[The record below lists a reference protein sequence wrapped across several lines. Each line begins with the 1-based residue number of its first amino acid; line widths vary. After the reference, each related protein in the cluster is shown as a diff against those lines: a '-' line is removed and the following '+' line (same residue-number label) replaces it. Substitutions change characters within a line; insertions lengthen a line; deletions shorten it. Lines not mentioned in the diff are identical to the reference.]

1 MERPGQWD
9 VISWLLGTTQAVHQ
23 GLGLTA
29 GRTLREWKIEILK
42 YFQHP
47 FRKRPLAFLGEG
59 GSPSAAHTAASRR
72 IGQTPEAIRQL
83 PLPGGGHLASN
94 MAGADSVAEMEGNGG
109 EDETGGAP
117 AAQRRFTRSMARAA
131 AEGLQGEQDQNA
143 QQ

>member
-1 MERPGQWD
+1 MATMEWPGQWD
-9 VISWLLGTTQAVHQ
+9 VISWSPGTTQAVHQ

-83 PLPGGGHLASN
+83 PLSGGEPSASSL
-94 MAGADSVAEMEGNGG
+94 AGADSIDGMEGNGG
-109 EDETGGAP
+109 EDIIGGAP
-117 AAQRRFTRSMARAA
+117 TAQRRFTRSMARAA
-131 AEGLQGEQDQNA
+131 ADGS
-143 QQ
+143 